1 MGYHCYIWMP
11 LFYGWFVFQ
20 HLDDMDGIPSKK
32 NNLLGP
38 RGFDA
43 RPFASKYARC
53 RRSGQVLWVSGSFLS
68 HGVTPVIIQTKM
80 TISVRIKT
88 HDPTGDSQFF
98 FFDKNRPKLDFC
110 GHPND
115 GTCDPLRFSL
125 DDQRHG
131 AVDTSWCS
139 IAVETITI
147 LTAQFDNVHC
157 ELSFRSYYQYRM
169 SCPTEPASM
178 LF

>member
-1 MGYHCYIWMP
+1 MDVTWDTIVIFGYRCFMDGFFPTFGW
-11 LFYGWFVFQ
+11 YGWVSQ
-20 HLDDMDGIPSKK
+20 KK
-32 NNLLGP
+32 NNLLGL

-98 FFDKNRPKLDFC
+98 FFDQNRPKVDFC

-115 GTCDPLRFSL
+115 GTCDPLRSFVGWIKKWSGWYQLMLYFSSGN
-125 DDQRHG
+125 HNY
-131 AVDTSWCS
+131 
-139 IAVETITI
+139 
-147 LTAQFDNVHC
+147 FDCTVWQC
-157 ELSFRSYYQYRM
+157 
-169 SCPTEPASM
+169 
-178 LF
+178 

>member
-1 MGYHCYIWMP
+1 MLHGIP
-11 LFYGWFVFQ
+11 LLYLDAVVLRMVCFPTFGWFGWYSQ
-20 HLDDMDGIPSKK
+20 QK

-98 FFDKNRPKLDFC
+98 FFDKNRPKLDLC

-115 GTCDPLRFSL
+115 GTCDPLRFFVGWSKTWSGWYQLMLYCSGNHNYFDCTVWQCSL
-125 DDQRHG
+125 
-131 AVDTSWCS
+131 W
-139 IAVETITI
+139 TI
-147 LTAQFDNVHC
+147 L
-157 ELSFRSYYQYRM
+157 
-169 SCPTEPASM
+169 
-178 LF
+178 